1 MKIPAIDQADLDDL
15 VTALPGLSF
24 TDEERRAVLL
34 ENGTRDVNAA
44 PGSGKTTILAAKL
57 LMLARKWPYDR
68 RGVCVISHTNV
79 ARDEIQRR
87 LASSVEGSR
96 LLAYPHFIGTI
107 HGFVNQF
114 LALPMLRSSGLEVDV
129 IDNDAFAKQALSM
142 AMRKGTL
149 RFWMEKNVGV
159 ADIVSTLVL
168 SGPDL
173 ALSCEKGSLPDEKSK
188 SYPLLEEIKHE
199 LASKG
204 VFRHA
209 DMFALGEKL
218 LKDFPALR
226 GLLSRRFPLVY
237 IDEMQDT
244 SWAQEELLGR
254 LFDESVVVQRFGD
267 VNQQILSSDKGSENL
282 TFPRDGFLNI
292 SSSKRFGP
300 TIAKA
305 VSALQLKGSPV
316 VGQQSD
322 AHPPTLILYSEKRVA
337 EVIQY
342 FGELVLGAFSDEQLK
357 SSEVRALCSR
367 KQGGSK
373 AAPGRHLGDYWP
385 PFEQHLHASTA
396 KSDRLWELLGDNQSS
411 VLDAG
416 TLATR
421 AGDSRRGVLLVL
433 RAAGSHYVADIRD
446 GPQLLRSFDQAGL
459 PTILVRRLCRDLAV
473 SRGLVSTPE
482 RRAQLPLTMYGPLR
496 ALLPGG
502 MTQEQ
507 FAQLTVFDEP
517 EIPPDAGE
525 STRTC
530 IVESTGR
537 RVEVKIGTVASMKG
551 ETHLASLVL
560 ESHGG
565 LSKRFDLEEAIQILA
580 GVKAIDNKASDLLKG
595 QFRNLY
601 VAMSRPTDFLCLA
614 ANKSRVA
621 QETVDKLTAQGWKIH
636 VLG

>member
-1 MKIPAIDQADLDDL
+1 MTIPAIDQADLDDL

-34 ENGTRDVNAA
+34 ENGTKDVNAA

-57 LMLARKWPYDR
+57 LMLARKWPHDR

-87 LASSVEGSR
+87 LASSVDGSR

-114 LALPMLRSSGLEVDV
+114 LALPMLRSSSLEVDV
-129 IDNDAFAKQALSM
+129 IDNDAFAKRALGM

-149 RFWMEKNVGV
+149 RLWMEKNEGV
-159 ADIVSTLVL
+159 ADLVSTLVFR
-168 SGPDL
+168 GPDL
-173 ALSCEKGSLPDEKSK
+173 ALSSERGSLPDVKSK
-188 SYPLLEEIKHE
+188 SYPLLREIKHE
-199 LASKG
+199 LAAKG

-209 DMFALGEKL
+209 DMFAFGEKL
-218 LKDFPALR
+218 LMDFPALR

-300 TIAKA
+300 AIAKA
-305 VSALQLKGSPV
+305 VSAVQLKGNPV
-316 VGQQSD
+316 VGEQRD
-322 AHPPTLILYSEKRVA
+322 THPPTLILYGEKRVA

-342 FGELVLGAFSDEQLK
+342 FGGLVLGAFSDEQLK
-357 SSEVRALCSR
+357 SSDVRALCSR
-367 KQGGSK
+367 KQAGSK

-385 PFEQHLHASTA
+385 SFEQHLQASTA
-396 KSDRLWELLGDNQSS
+396 RSDRLWALLADGQSS
-411 VLDAG
+411 ALGVG
-416 TLATR
+416 TLAER
-421 AGDSRRGVLLVL
+421 AGDSRRAVLLVL
-433 RAAGSHYVADIRD
+433 RAAGSHHVADIRD
-446 GPQLLRSFDQAGL
+446 GPQLLRSFDRAGL
-459 PTILVRRLCRDLAV
+459 PTAPVRRLCRDLAV
-473 SRGLVSTPE
+473 SRGLAGTPE
-482 RRAQLPLTMYGPLR
+482 RRAQLPLMMYGPLR
-496 ALLPGG
+496 DLLPGG
-502 MTQEQ
+502 MTPEQ
-507 FAQLTVFDEP
+507 FAQLMVFDEP
-517 EIPPDAGE
+517 EFPPDTGE
-525 STRTC
+525 STRIC
-530 IVESTGR
+530 IVEDSGR

-565 LSKRFDLEEAIQILA
+565 LSKRFDLAEAIPVLA
-580 GVKAIDNKASDLLKG
+580 GARAIDRKASDLLKG

-601 VAMSRPTDFLCLA
+601 VAMSRPTHLLCLA
-614 ANKSRVA
+614 ANKDRVA
-621 QETVDKLTAQGWKIH
+621 QENAEKLAAQGWQVH